1 MNSARRVR
9 CETGREACC
18 SAKREPAGKPLTG
31 GNVQSVIVDTIIPT
45 PHDHLKTPSITRH
58 GRNICRIAP
67 RGRLPCL
74 PDPVDESSVVDS
86 SGAPLNYNVESVE
99 ARSSS

>member
-9 CETGREACC
+9 RETGREACC
-18 SAKREPAGKPLTG
+18 SAKRDPDGKPLTG
-31 GNVQSVIVDTIIPT
+31 GKVQSVVVDTIIPT
-45 PHDHLKTPSITRH
+45 PHDHLKAPSITRH

-67 RGRLPCL
+67 RGHLPCL

-86 SGAPLNYNVESVE
+86 SGGPLHDNIEPIE